1 MKTTKNDAFWD
12 ELTSQTDEK
21 EYARISR
28 KMEIASFLYNTLKAK
43 GISQKQFAERMGKKP
58 SEISKWLSGTH
69 KFTLETLSD
78 IEQVLGIRVFN
89 VNEQPV
95 VDKLSMKT
103 VNGYISKKRSSS
115 YTYIETEEIL
125 K

>member
-69 KFTLETLSD
+69 NFTLETLSD

>member
-69 KFTLETLSD
+69 NFTLETLSD

-95 VDKLSMKT
+95 VDKLSLLCKFT
-103 VNGYISKKRSSS
+103 VRCDVCYPN
-115 YTYIETEEIL
+115 L
-125 K
+125 